1 MRRRSS
7 GRIGMFQQGALARV
21 FGAVLIAAM
30 FAIAPHVVRAQSA
43 APAANPQAKPT
54 AKPAPVTS
62 SVNGA
67 EQSDYWSVNT
77 ALSSQ
82 FSGGRSQ
89 PQTKPAA
96 ERGASTA
103 ATPRERDPTSRVPL
117 RDAPGGSVGFASG
130 QSTRSGRF
138 DDGRE
143 VPGLNPNTQG
153 DSSYVG
159 LSLSV
164 TSPSKGLPLPL
175 PPLWGRP
182 E

>member
-1 MRRRSS
+1 
-7 GRIGMFQQGALARV
+7 MFQQSASAQIIRAQF

-30 FAIAPHVVRAQSA
+30 FIIAPHSAQAQSA
-43 APAANPQAKPT
+43 APAAKPAARPAAKPA

-67 EQSDYWSVNT
+67 EQSDYWTVNT
-77 ALSSQ
+77 ALPSQ
-82 FSGGRSQ
+82 YGSGRSQ
-89 PQTKPAA
+89 TKPEGDRSRSAA
-96 ERGASTA
+96 V
-103 ATPRERDPTSRVPL
+103 PRERDPTSRIPL
-117 RDAPGGSVGFASG
+117 RDQPGGSVGFASG

-138 DDGRE
+138 SDGRE

-164 TSPSKGLPLPL
+164 TSGNKGLPLPL
-175 PPLWGRP
+175 PPFGRP

>member
-1 MRRRSS
+1 
-7 GRIGMFQQGALARV
+7 MFKHSASAQF
-21 FGAVLIAAM
+21 FGAVLIASM
-30 FAIAPHVVRAQSA
+30 FAVAPHAAQAQSA
-43 APAANPQAKPT
+43 APAAKPAVKSA

-77 ALSSQ
+77 ALPSQ
-82 FSGGRSQ
+82 YGGGRSQ
-89 PQTKPAA
+89 TKPEA
-96 ERGASTA
+96 ERARS
-103 ATPRERDPTSRVPL
+103 ATVPRERDPTSRVPL
-117 RDAPGGSVGFASG
+117 RDAPGGSVGFATG
-130 QSTRSGRF
+130 QSARSGRF
-138 DDGRE
+138 SDGRE

-164 TSPSKGLPLPL
+164 TSASKGLLLPL
-175 PPLWGRP
+175 PGPYGRP